1 MSFGQGGPGWGP
13 GGGPTPDWN
22 ALAEQTAATRA
33 RRRRWLLIG
42 GGAVATVAIAAV
54 VAVAVVQGSGE
65 GSASDG
71 PTTSLPSPTDLPSGP
86 SQPEPDFTEAPPP
99 PNPYEFISDPEKDTA
114 PRSAEGFFPD
124 ATAELDGRAY
134 RRAAV
139 KSTEDCASA
148 AATDDLEKVLKDWNC
163 TEVHRA
169 SFTRDGISVTVGI
182 AVLHGE
188 SEAGEAAKAAKPYLA
203 PLTGGDVPE
212 DFCRYSACRSSAE
225 AYGRYVFLTVAG
237 YVDGTDVTREETT
250 ALAASRDLAAHAK
263 ERLKARG
270 REQAAAAASAQPA
283 P

>member
-22 ALAEQTAATRA
+22 ALAEQAAATRA
-33 RRRRWLLIG
+33 RRRRLLLIG
-42 GGAVATVAIAAV
+42 CGAAATVAVAAV
-54 VAVAVVQGSGE
+54 VALAVTQGISGGE
-65 GSASDG
+65 PSDAS
-71 PTTSLPSPTDLPSGP
+71 TTSLPSPADLPSGP
-86 SQPEPDFTEAPPP
+86 SQPEPDFTKAPPP

-124 ATAELDGRAY
+124 TTVELDGRSY

-139 KSTEDCASA
+139 KSAEDCPSA
-148 AATDDLEKVLKDWNC
+148 AATNDLEKVLKDWNC
-163 TEVHRA
+163 TEMHQA

-188 SEAGEAAKAAKPYLA
+188 SEAGEVKKAAKPYLA
-203 PLTGGDVPE
+203 PLTGGDVPK

-225 AYGRYVFLTVAG
+225 AYGRYVVFTVSG

-250 ALAASRDLAAHAK
+250 ALAAGRDLTAHAR

-270 REQAAAAASAQPA
+270 REQAAAAATEQPA